1 MALLSK
7 GTVSLDQVLA
17 TGSTGIA
24 EYSDLPDESDILARS
39 IGNFLVLAIRLAA
52 ATHEIHQQR
61 IIHGAIN
68 PATILIEAEPNRTAG
83 PTLVRILAPDLAA
96 KASPREPGGRL
107 AYISPEQTG
116 RMNWVVDH
124 RTDLYSLGVV
134 FYRLLT
140 GQLPFAATDLFSLV
154 HAHIAAIPTPSVQ
167 IRPGLPLLLS
177 DIVVK
182 LLAKD
187 PRDRYQSADGLVGD
201 LEICL
206 ASWQSIGQIEPFPLG
221 QTDMSDR
228 LLLPQKLYG
237 REHDVDRLLHAFDQA
252 CSGVAQLLLISG
264 ASGIGKTSL
273 VGELVGPATA
283 RGATFIS
290 SKAEE
295 GHRQSGSYAAV
306 IIALEDFVHQLL
318 ARDSRQITAW
328 SNKLTM
334 ALSGNTAQLI
344 RSIPD
349 LAQIIEAPSDVA
361 SAASDPK
368 ALLTLA
374 LQGFLRAIAEPDHP
388 LVVFL
393 DDAQWA
399 DAESWQL
406 VQNVTNDSAL
416 CLLVICAYREDGVA
430 DDRLQGILSSV
441 PGDQHLALAPLEL
454 ADTGR
459 FLADALHGTPEQV
472 RELAALMHAK
482 TNGNAF
488 FLREFLRSLHDRGL
502 VSFDPERRAW
512 QWNLAQIRAT
522 PITDNVVELVR
533 GRLQQLP
540 AQAQKTLKIAAI
552 MGSWFEIGQLAVASQ
567 QTSEAISKDLQ
578 LALELDALV
587 PLAWNIY
594 RLTRANQPSEPRLAA
609 MEHLATEFLS
619 PASRDQVAPFHDMH
633 QPQEA
638 EHGDMLAL
646 NAGSQYTYEFA
657 HAQIREAA
665 TLLLPALAEEAIHHQ
680 IGRGLLQS
688 MTATQREEH
697 MFLLVRH
704 LNQASTLL
712 ADWSERVE
720 LAELNLQAG
729 RRALA
734 LVAFDNAYSLATG
747 AVAILQGEPLRD
759 AWLDAYALMRDLYLT
774 AAQAASRGGHFEQ
787 SERLL
792 GVIAERS
799 TSALDHAAATQVRMF
814 GLFLQGKHE
823 QAVVAA
829 VHTLRQ
835 LGVRLPQRSGNR
847 HVLAAAARTRLAL
860 VGKRIETLDDLP
872 PMTDERSITA
882 IEIMA
887 SASISAGSVNPRL
900 LVLIGLE
907 IVRQTLKHGSHPLS
921 AMGYALYGL
930 LLCGVSGQI
939 DHGYAFGQL
948 AMRLVPQIRNKEYRV
963 FVNYFVYAHINHW
976 KEHIQATLQPL
987 RDLTSTGEF
996 EYLVVAAGVYPYFT
1010 WFIGGLDISTNERAL
1025 AENMY
1030 LLEPFKGTPV
1040 FYRYQLGHQYYQNLL
1055 GLSDNASLLVG
1066 KAYDEHAQL
1075 PIHLQENDRAT
1086 IFYLG
1091 CHKLVLCYLYEN
1103 YVEAEAAAQLARQYS
1118 DGGIGTPLVPVL
1130 YFYDSLAQL
1139 ARYPSVSRTEARRIL
1154 KAVAANQRKMRTW
1167 ARYGPANCRHRYS
1180 LVEAELARVLGEN
1193 GKARELYDAAVKQA
1207 QEHEYLPELSVAHEV
1222 AARFYLS
1229 LGQPAYAGE
1238 HLRAAHRT
1246 YQTWGALGK
1255 VRQIERRHPQLFPSD
1270 TPGLTSL
1277 SAYLDMTSVLKAAQ
1291 VLSSETALP
1300 RLMDKLTSIL
1310 IENAGAQFG
1319 YLLLPEGRQWRV
1331 VAGEP
1336 DAEAGDKARA
1346 GEPAQPPVAMSIVRQ
1361 VARTR
1366 EPLLLNDV
1374 ATSTLYSQDA
1384 HLLAAQPRSILCL
1397 PLLHKGELVGVF
1409 YMENRLTSHA
1419 FPPERLELLTMLA
1432 TQAAIALQNASLVA
1446 GLQEAQD
1453 SVQASEQRF
1462 RLLFEHA
1469 PLGIF
1474 EIDISDV
1481 VPRICAAN
1489 RRAEATYGWS
1499 SDEFATLDAAQLIPD
1514 ESRDEIQRLV
1524 ESVRAGKTALLE
1536 TTNRRRDGTLF
1547 PVRIIATPA
1556 RAQRGL
1562 RMIVAVEDITAQRQ
1576 RRSEAEAIDE
1586 ERRRIAQ
1593 EVHDG
1598 VAQDLAFL
1606 RLKLSLWRD
1615 WIARDPDRMQDELD
1629 QTQDTLDA
1637 AIVEIRRSIYALRPV
1652 ALDEVGL
1659 LIALRRYVAGFNEEH
1674 KVYVDLHIDIPG
1686 EQVPVDL
1693 ELPIFRVVQEALNN
1707 VAQHAEASL
1716 AWVHLDTSNG
1726 DTAHLAIRDNGQG
1739 FDVATLAGAGRSGHF
1754 GLKQMRERI
1763 EKAGGELTVF
1773 SQPGQGTQIQI
1784 WLPLAETK
1792 AST

>member
-1 MALLSK
+1 M
-7 GTVSLDQVLA
+7 
-17 TGSTGIA
+17 
-24 EYSDLPDESDILARS
+24 
-39 IGNFLVLAIRLAA
+39 
-52 ATHEIHQQR
+52 
-61 IIHGAIN
+61 
-68 PATILIEAEPNRTAG
+68 
-83 PTLVRILAPDLAA
+83 
-96 KASPREPGGRL
+96 
-107 AYISPEQTG
+107 
-116 RMNWVVDH
+116 
-124 RTDLYSLGVV
+124 
-134 FYRLLT
+134 
-140 GQLPFAATDLFSLV
+140 
-154 HAHIAAIPTPSVQ
+154 
-167 IRPGLPLLLS
+167 
-177 DIVVK
+177 
-182 LLAKD
+182 
-187 PRDRYQSADGLVGD
+187 
-201 LEICL
+201 
-206 ASWQSIGQIEPFPLG
+206 
-221 QTDMSDR
+221 
-228 LLLPQKLYG
+228 
-237 REHDVDRLLHAFDQA
+237 
-252 CSGVAQLLLISG
+252 
-264 ASGIGKTSL
+264 
-273 VGELVGPATA
+273 
-283 RGATFIS
+283 
-290 SKAEE
+290 
-295 GHRQSGSYAAV
+295 
-306 IIALEDFVHQLL
+306 
-318 ARDSRQITAW
+318 TAW
-328 SNKLTM
+328 RNKLAL

-361 SAASDPK
+361 SEASDPK
-368 ALLTLA
+368 VLLALA

-406 VQNVTNDSAL
+406 VQQLTNDSDL
-416 CLLVICAYREDGVA
+416 CLLVICAYREDDA
-430 DDRLQGILSSV
+430 ANDRLQGILSSV
-441 PGDQHLALAPLEL
+441 RGSQHLALAPLDL

-459 FLADALHGTPEQV
+459 FLADALHAAPEQV

-488 FLREFLRSLHDRGL
+488 FLREFLRSLHDRSL

-512 QWNLAQIRAT
+512 QWNLAQIRAA

-552 MGSWFEIGQLAVASQ
+552 MGSRFEIGQLAVASQ
-567 QTSEAISKDLQ
+567 QTSEAISKDVQ
-578 LALELDALV
+578 LALELDAVV

-594 RLTRANQPSEPRLAA
+594 RLTRADQPSEPRRAA
-609 MEHLATEFLS
+609 MEYLAAEFLS
-619 PASRDQVAPFHDMH
+619 ATNRDQVAPFPGIHR
-633 QPQEA
+633 PQEA
-638 EHGDMLAL
+638 ERRDMPAL
-646 NAGSQYTYEFA
+646 SAGLQDTYEFA

-665 TLLLPALAEEAIHHQ
+665 TLLLPALAEEAIHRQ

-688 MTATQREEH
+688 MTPAQREEH
-697 MFLLVRH
+697 IFLLVRH
-704 LNQASTLL
+704 LNQASTLP
-712 ADWSERVE
+712 ADWFERVE
-720 LAELNLQAG
+720 LAGLNLQAG

-747 AVAILQGEPLRD
+747 AIAILEDDPPGDAWRD
-759 AWLDAYALMRDLYLT
+759 ASILMRDLHLT
-774 AAQAASRGGHFEQ
+774 AAQAASRGGQFEQ

-792 GVIAERS
+792 GAIAERS
-799 TSALDHAAATQVRMF
+799 TSALDHAAAAQVRMF
-814 GLFLQGKHE
+814 GLFLQGKHAE
-823 QAVVAA
+823 AVVAA
-829 VHTLRQ
+829 VHALRQ
-835 LGVRLPQRSGNR
+835 LGVRLPQHAGNR
-847 HVLAAAARTRLAL
+847 QVLVAVARTRLAL
-860 VGKRIETLDDLP
+860 LGKRSETLDTLP
-872 PMTDERSITA
+872 PMTDERSIMA
-882 IEIMA
+882 MEIMA

-900 LVLIGLE
+900 LSLIGLE

-930 LLCGVSGQI
+930 LLCGVGGQI
-939 DHGYAFGQL
+939 DRGYAFGQL
-948 AMRLVPQIRNKEYRV
+948 AMRLAPQIRNKEYRV
-963 FVNYFVYAHINHW
+963 FVKYFVYAHINHW

-1010 WFIGGLDISTNERAL
+1010 WFISGLDIGTNERAFT
-1025 AENMY
+1025 ENMY

-1055 GLSDNASLLVG
+1055 GWSDNASQLVG
-1066 KAYDEHAQL
+1066 KAYDERAQL
-1075 PIHLQENDRAT
+1075 PIHLQDNDRAT
-1086 IFYLG
+1086 IFYLA

-1130 YFYDSLAQL
+1130 YFYDSLAHL
-1139 ARYPSVSRTEARRIL
+1139 ARYPAVARAEARRIL
-1154 KAVAANQRKMRTW
+1154 KAVAANQRKLRAW
-1167 ARYGPANCRHRYS
+1167 ARYGPANCAHRHS
-1180 LVEAELARVLGEN
+1180 LVEAELARALGEN

-1207 QEHEYLPELSVAHEV
+1207 QEHEYLPELSVAHEA

-1255 VRQIERRHPQLFPSD
+1255 ARQIETRYPQLFPGDSLGFAD
-1270 TPGLTSL
+1270 L
-1277 SAYLDMTSVLKAAQ
+1277 SAYLDMTSVLRAAQ

-1310 IENAGAQFG
+1310 IENAGAQYG
-1319 YLLLPEGRQWRV
+1319 CLLLPEGRHWRV
-1331 VAGEP
+1331 AG
-1336 DAEAGDKARA
+1336 
-1346 GEPAQPPVAMSIVRQ
+1346 GEPAAAAGDTARSGAPDQPPVAMSIVRQ

-1366 EPLLLNDV
+1366 EPLLLNNV
-1374 ATSTLYSQDA
+1374 ATAALYAQDP
-1384 HLLAAQPRSILCL
+1384 HLSAAQPRSILCL

-1409 YMENRLTSHA
+1409 YMEHRLTSHA

-1474 EIDISDV
+1474 EIDISDA
-1481 VPRICAAN
+1481 VPRIRAAN

-1499 SDEFATLDAAQLIPD
+1499 SDELASLDAAQLIPD
-1514 ESRDEIQRLV
+1514 ESRDQIQRMV
-1524 ESVRAGKTALLE
+1524 ESVRSGKTAQLE

-1598 VAQDLAFL
+1598 VAQDMASL

-1615 WIARDPDRMQDELD
+1615 WIARDPDRMQGELD
-1629 QTQDTLDA
+1629 QTRDMLDA
-1637 AIVEIRRSIYALRPV
+1637 AIDEIRRSIYALRPV

-1674 KVYVDLHIDIPG
+1674 KLYVDLQIN
-1686 EQVPVDL
+1686 VPQGQAPIDL
-1693 ELPIFRVVQEALNN
+1693 ELPLFRATQEALNN
-1707 VAQHAEASL
+1707 IAQHAEASL
-1716 AWVHLDTSNG
+1716 AWVRLDTSSG
-1726 DTAHLAIRDNGQG
+1726 DAAHLTIRDNGQG
-1739 FDVATLAGAGRSGHF
+1739 FDVATLAAAGRSGHF
-1754 GLKQMRERI
+1754 GLKQMHERI
-1763 EKAGGELTVF
+1763 EKAGGTLTVF
-1773 SQPGQGTQIQI
+1773 SQPGQGTQLQI
-1784 WLPLAETK
+1784 WLPLAERS
-1792 AST
+1792 A